1 MTPTPSYTKDL
12 DGKSPPVQI
21 DTDTLSDVKD
31 AAIAHGSAFMS
42 HVKED
47 VKEMALSVEKGAQHK
62 YEAIKEFADGYLS
75 RLQKHV
81 VARPMQSL
89 AIAAAA
95 GALISIFMRRR

>member
-12 DGKSPPVQI
+12 DGKAPPVQI
-21 DTDTLSDVKD
+21 DTNTLRDAKD
-31 AAIAHGSAFMS
+31 AAIEHGAAFMS

-47 VKEMALSVEKGAQHK
+47 VKEMALSAEKSAQHK
-62 YEAIKEFADGYLS
+62 YEAIKDFADDYLS